1 MSALLNMAVKSAV
14 DYGKKHLTEAAIS
27 KATDLVKKSLSKN
40 ETLSSAKKI
49 IDENKTD
56 ESFFNKRNLAKGIGT
71 VAVGVATGGS
81 SLLVQLI
88 AYGAIDQGIDKLFD
102 KFESKSNLKL
112 SKEQEVF
119 FENVENETNDK
130 RINKVNKIVPSY

>member
-1 MSALLNMAVKSAV
+1 M
-14 DYGKKHLTEAAIS
+14 
-27 KATDLVKKSLSKN
+27 
-40 ETLSSAKKI
+40 
-49 IDENKTD
+49 
-56 ESFFNKRNLAKGIGT
+56 
-71 VAVGVATGGS
+71 ATGGS

-112 SKEQEVF
+112 SKEQEAF
-119 FENVENETNDK
+119 FENVENEKNDK